1 MKSQKPWAQLFRI
14 AVFTAALAGS
24 GCHLINV
31 VPDKPQ
37 GPLPS
42 PVVLAYPSKDPGT
55 FEVFMVEVN
64 KGSILKSWTTGLD
77 FAKEAKICD
86 GDVCSQLVLLVDLFK
101 TTDPIVTGGSS
112 PGVPPPP
119 PPPEMLIQLAQRVA
133 RAAQM

>member
-1 MKSQKPWAQLFRI
+1 MKCQKPWAQLFRI

-24 GCHLINV
+24 GCNLVNV
-31 VPDKPQ
+31 VPDKPP

-42 PVVLAYPSKDPGT
+42 PVVLAYPSKDPGK
-55 FEVFMVEVN
+55 FEVFMVDVD
-64 KGSILKSWTTGLD
+64 KGSILKSWTTGID
-77 FAKEAKICD
+77 FANGARICD
-86 GDVCSQLVLLVDLFK
+86 GGTCAQLALLLNLYK

-119 PPPEMLIQLAQRVA
+119 PPEVLIQLAQRVA